1 MKNVEDL
8 SKKIWQGLKEV
19 NSNALKEYI
28 HPNAVFVHMGVT
40 LTRDEEIEVIKSER
54 IIYKDIA
61 FEEYTIHPF
70 DSVIVLLNKVKLTAI
85 VGGQEVVN
93 PFVVT
98 EVYTE
103 DDGKLELISFSYTR
117 INY

>member
-1 MKNVEDL
+1 MENVEDL
-8 SKKIWQGLKEV
+8 SKKIWQGLKEMD
-19 NSNALKEYI
+19 STALKEYI
-28 HPNAVFVHMGVT
+28 HSEPIFVHMGVT

-54 IIYKDIA
+54 IIYKDVV
-61 FEEYTIHPF
+61 FEEHTIHPF

-85 VGGQEVVN
+85 VGGEEVIN

-103 DDGKLELISFSYTR
+103 NKDKLELISFSYTR